1 MNFVTN
7 WIQNVL
13 ITKYLGA
20 AIRKGLTI
28 LGVYLIAKGIATQEQ
43 AQAIEQSLS
52 QIVPGII
59 SFLLSMWATAVTRKA
74 LIATEPGTLK

>member
-20 AIRKGLTI
+20 AIKKGLTI
-28 LGVYLIAKGIATQEQ
+28 LAAYLVMKGIATGSE
-43 AQAIEQSLS
+43 AQAVESSLS

-59 SFLLSMWATAVTRKA
+59 SFLLSMWASSTTRKA